1 MRKFFLVFLAI
12 SMIVSAKAQIKTPAA
27 SPSATVSQS
36 IGLAT
41 ATIEYSRPSL
51 KGRKMIGGDLVPFG
65 KVWRTGANK
74 IPNLILTQ
82 DVMIDG
88 KNVPAGTYGIAT
100 IPNETEWTIIITK
113 NAAQWGVYEYK
124 ESEDLMRFKV
134 KAEKTKS
141 TEEHFTMG
149 FSDFTPTSAHLF
161 ILWENTLVKF
171 KINQEPEALIMA
183 EIKEKTMAGEVTTDT
198 YFGAANYYLE
208 NGKDL
213 NQAMAWAHKVVEKD
227 KAYWTLA
234 LRAKIAQKL
243 GNCDMAIADAKEGVE
258 LAKKDND
265 ASYVATLTKI
275 INTCKQ

>member
-1 MRKFFLVFLAI
+1 MRKIFLFLLTI
-12 SMIVSAKAQIKTPAA
+12 SVIASAKAQIKTPAA

-36 IGLAT
+36 IGLAK

-51 KGRKMIGGDLVPFG
+51 KGRKMIGGDLVPYD
-65 KVWRTGANK
+65 KIWRTGANK
-74 IPNLILTQ
+74 IPNLILSE

-100 IPNETEWTIIITK
+100 IPGKTDWTIILTK

-124 ESEDLMRFKV
+124 ESEDLMRFKA
-134 KAEKTKS
+134 KAQKTKS

-161 ILWENTLVKF
+161 IAWENTHVKF
-171 KINQEPEALIMA
+171 KISQEPDALIMA
-183 EIKEKTMAGEVTTDT
+183 EIKAKTMATEVTTDT
-198 YFGAANYYLE
+198 YFGAANYYFE

-213 NQAMAWAHKVVEKD
+213 NQAMAWANKVVEKD

-243 GNCDMAIADAKEGVE
+243 GKCDIAKADAKEGVE

-265 ASYVATLTKI
+265 TSYVNTLTKI
-275 INTCKQ
+275 LNTCK

>member
-1 MRKFFLVFLAI
+1 MRKFFLLFLAI
-12 SMIVSAKAQIKTPAA
+12 MAIVSVNAQIKTPAA
-27 SPSATVSQS
+27 SPSATASQS

-51 KGRKMIGGDLVPFG
+51 KGRKMIGGDLVPYG

-82 DVMIDG
+82 EVKIDG
-88 KNVPAGTYGIAT
+88 KNVPAGTYGLAT
-100 IPNETEWTIIITK
+100 IPGKTEWTIILTK

-124 ESEDLMRFKV
+124 ESEDLMRFQV

-141 TEEHFTMG
+141 IEEHFTMG

-161 ILWENTLVKF
+161 ISWENTLVKF
-171 KINQEPEALIMA
+171 KITQEPDAIIMA
-183 EIKEKTMAGEVTTDT
+183 DIKEKTMAAEVSTDT
-198 YFGAANYYLE
+198 YFGAANYYFE

-213 NQAMAWAHKVVEKD
+213 NQAMAWANKVVEKD

-243 GNCDMAIADAKEGVE
+243 GKCDIATADAKEGVE

-265 ASYVATLTKI
+265 TSYVNTLTKI
-275 INTCKQ
+275 LNTCK